1 MILADLG
8 CPAEVVASGLL
19 HDVLRHSPM
28 TIYQLEEFMPGSV
41 VQLVQKV
48 TELSDWSQKY
58 RDNQH
63 LLLQPSSIVDMITD
77 TTDVEAVLIKLA
89 HRLQDLRTIDAL
101 PRCKQVRMASES
113 LEVFSVLANRLGS
126 WYLKSQIEDLSFK
139 ILQPEEYA
147 EVQAYVQQLEQSQ
160 ALESSLDKLREQLH
174 QAGISYADISG
185 RIKNLYSIYKKTVKS
200 GAAFAD
206 VYDVMALRVVV
217 HNKHDCYRA
226 MRAVQECWSGVPL
239 RFKDYIRQ
247 PKSNGY
253 QSLHETFTTEAG
265 MPFEVQVSCGIGSA
279 AAAGVST
286 CVAGV
291 PWLHSWPSSAACRQ
305 PRRSNIT
312 EPLLPVLC
320 C

>member
-1 MILADLG
+1 MLQHCMHTAMILADLG

-48 TELSDWSQKY
+48 AELSDWSQKY
-58 RDNQH
+58 RDNKH
-63 LLLQPSSIVDMITD
+63 LLLQPSSIVDMITG
-77 TTDVEAVLIKLA
+77 TSDVEAVLIKLA
-89 HRLQDLRTIDAL
+89 HRLQDLRTIGSL

-147 EVQAYVQQLEQSQ
+147 EVEAYVRQLQQSR
-160 ALESSLDKLREQLH
+160 ALETSLDKLREQLD
-174 QAGISYADISG
+174 QAGIAYADISG
-185 RIKNLYSIYKKTVKS
+185 RIKNMYSIHKKMVKS

-206 VYDVMALRVVV
+206 VYDIMALRVVV

-226 MRAVQECWSGVPL
+226 MRSVQECWSAVPQ
-239 RFKDYIRQ
+239 RFKDYIRK
-247 PKSNGY
+247 PKANGY
-253 QSLHETFTTEAG
+253 QSLHETFANKSG
-265 MPFEVQVSCGIGSA
+265 VPFEVQVSCRPGKA
-279 AAAGVST
+279 
-286 CVAGV
+286 V
-291 PWLHSWPSSAACRQ
+291 PG
-305 PRRSNIT
+305 
-312 EPLLPVLC
+312 
-320 C
+320 